1 MFIMAS
7 KIVPENDVQKTVMQ
21 FWKLVLKQYLQNF
34 ESLFLR
40 ASIDSSRLPTLQQKT
55 IRLTTGM
62 ELKFALN

>member
-21 FWKLVLKQYLQNF
+21 FWKLVFKQHLQNF

-40 ASIDSSRLPTLQQKT
+40 TSIDSSRLPTLQQKT